1 MADLRRTVLLSTTKK
16 ENTGG
21 KSLPQYDGASDEP
34 EDERND
40 TSPRRETAAPVISPP
55 SAPAHTSAQSLG
67 DADSGTLPF
76 GLHPFPPR
84 RDGPFHTP
92 PTPHIGPADTSSVAS
107 EYSPHVLASRR
118 GLNPNANEFEGARA
132 MLLHGAPPGT
142 RDPMDEP
149 PERDDQIG
157 VPVADEE
164 QVARR
169 LRDAIRHA
177 ALTYRRLTATH
188 QWEVAAE
195 EMRAVFVR
203 HFGEAYEE
211 EEVRTMTEEPDDPPE
226 SEQGDA
232 EDQDDELF

>member
-1 MADLRRTVLLSTTKK
+1 MADLRRTVLLNTTKK
-16 ENTGG
+16 EKTGG
-21 KSLPQYDGASDEP
+21 KSLPQYDGASDEL
-34 EDERND
+34 EEEQVDD
-40 TSPRRETAAPVISPP
+40 SPRQETVAAVISPP
-55 SAPAHTSAQSLG
+55 TAPADISAQSLG
-67 DADSGTLPF
+67 EVNTPPF

-84 RDGPFHTP
+84 RDGPYATP

-149 PERDDQIG
+149 PERDDLIG
-157 VPVADEE
+157 VPVADDE

-188 QWEVAAE
+188 QWELAAE

-211 EEVRTMTEEPDDPPE
+211 EEVRTMTEELDDPPE
-226 SEQGDA
+226 SEQEDA

>member
-16 ENTGG
+16 ENIGG

-34 EDERND
+34 EGEQVDA
-40 TSPRRETAAPVISPP
+40 SPQREAAASVAPP
-55 SAPAHTSAQSLG
+55 PTAPAPTSTPSHG
-67 DADSGTLPF
+67 DADPGTLPF
-76 GLHPFPPR
+76 GLHPFPPH
-84 RDGPFHTP
+84 RDGSFHTP

-132 MLLHGAPPGT
+132 MLLHGVPPGT

-149 PERDDQIG
+149 PERDDLIG
-157 VPVADEE
+157 VPVADDE

-203 HFGEAYEE
+203 HFGGAYEE
-211 EEVRTMTEEPDDPPE
+211 EEVRTMTEEPDNPPE

>member
-1 MADLRRTVLLSTTKK
+1 MADLRRTVLLGATKK
-16 ENTGG
+16 ESTGAR
-21 KSLPQYDGASDEP
+21 SLPQYDGASDEP

-40 TSPRRETAAPVISPP
+40 TSPRQDSDSSVLSPP
-55 SAPAHTSAQSLG
+55 TAPADTSAQSLG
-67 DADSGTLPF
+67 DVSTAVLPF

-84 RDGPFHTP
+84 SDGPFGTP
-92 PTPHIGPADTSSVAS
+92 LTPHIGPADTSSVAS

-142 RDPMDEP
+142 RDPLDEP
-149 PERDDQIG
+149 PERDDLIS
-157 VPVADEE
+157 VPVANNE

-226 SEQGDA
+226 SEQ
-232 EDQDDELF
+232 EDTEDEDDELF